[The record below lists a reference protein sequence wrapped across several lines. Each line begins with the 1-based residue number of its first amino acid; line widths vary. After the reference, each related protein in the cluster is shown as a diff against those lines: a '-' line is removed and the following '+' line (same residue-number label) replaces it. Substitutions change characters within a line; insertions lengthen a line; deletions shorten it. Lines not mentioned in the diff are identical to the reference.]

1 MADVPCEQETNYHDP
16 SPFTV
21 EAQGQS
27 LTFYADGQDRLN
39 ALIELIENARR
50 SLKMCFYIFAEDDA
64 STRVRDAL
72 TAAAR
77 RGVAVNLVIDSF
89 GASAEDA
96 FFDEL
101 VAAGGSYCCFSAKWS
116 QRYLIRNHQ
125 KMAIADGRRAMFGG
139 FNIEDGYFEAPGENG
154 WHDLGIVIDG
164 DGVTRLCDWFDQLEE
179 WTASE
184 RHQWRAI
191 RKILREW
198 DPGDGPVRWL
208 IGGPTKGLSSW
219 ARCVSKDL
227 LRGQR
232 LDMIM
237 AYFSPP
243 KRLLKSI
250 GGIAGKGQTRLVM
263 AGKSDNGATIGASR
277 SLYHDLLKR
286 GARIY
291 EFEPCKLHMKLIVLD
306 DVVYL
311 GSANFDMRS
320 LYVNL
325 ELMLRIEDGPLA
337 DRMRQFVDGH
347 VPASTEITPA
357 LQAKRGDL
365 WTRIK
370 WNLSWFLVTVVD
382 YTVSRKLNLGL

>member
-1 MADVPCEQETNYHDP
+1 MADAPCEQEPIYDDP
-16 SPFTV
+16 SPFAV
-21 EAQGQS
+21 EAQGQT
-27 LTFYADGQDRLN
+27 LTFYPDGRDRFD
-39 ALIELIENARR
+39 ALIALIDGARE
-50 SLKMCFYIFAEDDA
+50 SLKLCFYIFAEDEA

-72 TAAAR
+72 TAAAK
-77 RGVAVNLVIDSF
+77 RGVDVHLVIDSF
-89 GASAEDA
+89 GASAEDD

-101 VAAGGSYCCFSAKWS
+101 VAAGGCYCCFSAAWS

-125 KMAIADGRRAMFGG
+125 KMAIADGKQAMFGG
-139 FNIEDGYFEAPGENG
+139 FNIEDSYFETPCENG
-154 WHDLGIVIDG
+154 WHDLGIVIEG
-164 DGVTRLCDWFDQLEE
+164 DGVARLCDWFDQLEQ
-179 WTASE
+179 WTNGD

-191 RKILREW
+191 RKLLREW
-198 DPGDGPVRWL
+198 DPGTGPVQWL

-219 ARCVSKDL
+219 ARCVSEDL
-227 LRGQR
+227 LEGAR

-243 KRLLKSI
+243 KRLLKRI
-250 GGIAGKGQTRLVM
+250 GDIAGKGKTRLIM
-263 AGKSDNGATIGASR
+263 AAKSDNGATIGASR
-277 SLYHDLLKR
+277 SLYHGLLKR
-286 GARIY
+286 GATIY

-306 DVVYL
+306 NAVYL

-325 ELMLRIEDGPLA
+325 ELMLRIEDQGLA
-337 DRMRQFVDGH
+337 DRMRQFVDQH

-357 LQAKRGDL
+357 LQEQRSGL

-370 WNLSWFLVTVVD
+370 WNLSWFLVAVVD